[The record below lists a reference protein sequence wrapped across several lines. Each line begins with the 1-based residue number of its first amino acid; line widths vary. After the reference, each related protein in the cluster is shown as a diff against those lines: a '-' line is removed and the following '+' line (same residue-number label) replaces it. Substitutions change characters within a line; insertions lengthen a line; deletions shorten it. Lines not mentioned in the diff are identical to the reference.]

1 MFGLFK
7 KKEPVEVLREQHK
20 KLLEESFKMSKI
32 NRSKSDELY
41 AQAMDVEKKIEELN
55 TSKK

>member
-7 KKEPVEVLREQHK
+7 KKSPLDALREQHK

-32 NRSKSDELY
+32 NRSKADELY
-41 AQAMDVEKKIEELN
+41 AQAMDIEKKISEL
-55 TSKK
+55 TGEK

>member
-7 KKEPVEVLREQHK
+7 KKSPLDALREQHK

-32 NRSKSDELY
+32 NRSKADELY
-41 AQAMDVEKKIEELN
+41 AQAMDIEKKISEL
-55 TSKK
+55 TAEK